1 MASGNALAS
10 PLSAVTFVVLDLETT
25 GASPTLDR
33 ITEIGALK
41 LRGGELLGRIDT
53 LVNPGVPIPPMI
65 TLLTGITEAMVVPAP
80 RIGELLP
87 TILEFLGD
95 AVIVGHNI
103 RFDCSF
109 LDAALVTHG
118 YPPLVNRRVDTI
130 GMARRLVRDDVP
142 NLRLHTL
149 AQHFRTDT
157 EPVHRAYADAAATA
171 ELFHTL
177 LEHAATWGVL
187 GLDDLVALPKIRVH
201 SSTAKLALTARMPRV
216 PGVYLFRDRRGAVL
230 FVGKAT
236 NLRTRVRAYFSGED
250 RRQVPQLLRE
260 TARIEHHVCAGPL
273 EAAVR
278 ELRLIEHHR
287 PRFNRPTK
295 ARRRDVYLKLT
306 RDRRP
311 RLSVVR
317 VLRAGDV
324 ALGPFSSG
332 RAAQLAARRSSGPS
346 PRSPVGPT
354 STRPRGV
361 RQPARVEAGFTTEPN
376 LLLDALPSGPAR
388 DALRRALRR
397 RQAVRALHGASHLV
411 LDTPE
416 GRIEFRDGRVVLR
429 DDDNEHDGDAASA
442 SDRTRPSRLA
452 FDEAL
457 VVARWMARPDTR
469 VCVEYA
475 AGVCASEL
483 PRIPA

>member
-216 PGVYLFRDRRGAVL
+216 PGVYLFRDRRGRRAVRRE
-230 FVGKAT
+230 GDQPP
-236 NLRTRVRAYFSGED
+236 RTRPG
-250 RRQVPQLLRE
+250 LLL
-260 TARIEHHVCAGPL
+260 G
-273 EAAVR
+273 
-278 ELRLIEHHR
+278 
-287 PRFNRPTK
+287 
-295 ARRRDVYLKLT
+295 
-306 RDRRP
+306 RRP
-311 RLSVVR
+311 PPGPAVAARDGPHRAPRVR
-317 VLRAGDV
+317 GPARSRGPRTATDRTPSPAVQPPDESAPPRRVPEADRTTAGRGSASSACCAAGDV
-324 ALGPFSSG
+324 ALGPFSSSG
-332 RAAQLAARRSSGPS
+332 AAHLAREAVERAVPEIAGGCRPRRGHAVCGSPPRRRSRMSRPSRTCSSMRSHRVRHATRSAGHCAAANRAALARRE
-346 PRSPVGPT
+346 RFWC
-354 STRPRGV
+354 STH
-361 RQPARVEAGFTTEPN
+361 
-376 LLLDALPSGPAR
+376 
-388 DALRRALRR
+388 RRAGSNS
-397 RQAVRALHGASHLV
+397 AT
-411 LDTPE
+411 DE
-416 GRIEFRDGRVVLR
+416 WCC
-429 DDDNEHDGDAASA
+429 DDDDTDHDGDARA
-442 SDRTRPSRLA
+442 
-452 FDEAL
+452 
-457 VVARWMARPDTR
+457 
-469 VCVEYA
+469 
-475 AGVCASEL
+475 
-483 PRIPA
+483 